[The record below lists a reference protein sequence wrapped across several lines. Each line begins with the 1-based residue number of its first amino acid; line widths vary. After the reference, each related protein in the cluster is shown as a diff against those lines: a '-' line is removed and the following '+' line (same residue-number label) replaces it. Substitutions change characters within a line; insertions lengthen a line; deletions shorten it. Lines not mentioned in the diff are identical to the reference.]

1 MWGSRKQTTV
11 ALSSAEAEYVAL
23 SVASSEAWWL
33 KKILSNFHIKT
44 NEVILHED
52 NEPAIKNAHN
62 PEVRKIKQLDLK
74 KYFVKDKLKDQ
85 IIKIV
90 YVSSTDQIADM
101 FTKCLGNTLFI
112 KFRDKV
118 FNV

>member
-1 MWGSRKQTTV
+1 MSD
-11 ALSSAEAEYVAL
+11 
-23 SVASSEAWWL
+23 
-33 KKILSNFHIKT
+33 FHIKI
-44 NEVILHED
+44 NEIILLED
-52 NEPAIKNAHN
+52 KQPAIKIAHN
-62 PEVRKIKQLDLK
+62 PEVRKIKHLDLK
-74 KYFVKDKLKDQ
+74 KCFVKDILKDP

-90 YVSSTDQIADM
+90 YVPSTDQIADM